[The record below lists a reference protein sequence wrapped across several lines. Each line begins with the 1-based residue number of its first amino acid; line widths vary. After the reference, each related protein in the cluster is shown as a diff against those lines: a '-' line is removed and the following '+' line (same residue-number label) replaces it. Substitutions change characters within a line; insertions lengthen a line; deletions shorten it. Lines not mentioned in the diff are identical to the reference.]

1 MVSSY
6 GIIKNGVVV
15 NAVLAEANYASGQG
29 WVLLPDGVGPAWL
42 YNGSTFSAPLP
53 YVPSKEVQEA
63 ARAEAYRNE
72 ADPMFFM
79 SQRGEATN
87 DEWLDKIE
95 EIKLRYPYPEVIA

>member
-15 NAVLAEANYASGQG
+15 NTVLAEANYASGQG
-29 WVLLPDGVGPAWL
+29 WLLLPDGVGPAWL

-63 ARAEAYRNE
+63 ARAEAYRKE

-79 SQRGEATN
+79 FQRGEATEA
-87 DEWLDKIE
+87 EWLAKVA
-95 EIKLRYPYPEVIA
+95 EIKARFPYPSEV